1 MLIGAIGVILV
12 ISGLYVFTQT
22 APQWEQV
29 RVIIAQIAAVLP
41 PSTWRQF
48 QYVASVGAMVMGAI
62 LILGRLF
69 GLRKIWP

>member
-1 MLIGAIGVILV
+1 MLIGAIGLILV
-12 ISGLYVFTQT
+12 ISGLYVLTQT

-29 RVIIAQIAAVLP
+29 RAIIAQVAAVLP

-48 QYVASVGAMVMGAI
+48 QYVASVGAMVIGAI

-69 GLRKIWP
+69 GLRKI